1 MEQTMKG
8 RSRRAAPCAESY
20 ALEKILKQV
29 SDIVSL
35 LEDAQKV
42 MNELVRLTTRL
53 LKVGNC
59 SLVLV
64 EPGTNALRIHASYG
78 LHPKIARTWRARIG
92 EGISGWVAQTGKPL
106 LIKNV
111 ETHPLFRRKSLRRY
125 NTKSLLSVPLIH
137 QKRVLGVLNVNNRN
151 DAGVFTQSDEL
162 LLSTLANFIV
172 IAIEKSWMRERL
184 VEAERQEAD
193 LRVARKIQE
202 QVLPAKLL
210 TRERWEF
217 AARNLPARWIAG
229 DFFDAISLADD
240 RTCVVVGDVC
250 GKGVPAALYMAR
262 VMAYCR
268 VVSQVRRTAGGIL
281 AFVNDLLASEWTDRT
296 FVTALACVFDN
307 RSGRITFCSAG
318 HPMPFRLRE
327 STGEVSVVKAGHGLP
342 LGIESGSAFEDV
354 DIEAQSGDA
363 FVLYT
368 DGITEAKNTSGELFH
383 EKRLQEVL
391 RGHQGRPEALAAS
404 ILTAVQ
410 TFAGREPQ
418 SDDLTL
424 VAIKHT

>member
-1 MEQTMKG
+1 MTGEQH
-8 RSRRAAPCAESY
+8 RDPPCAESY
-20 ALEKILKQV
+20 ALEKILKEV

-35 LEDAQKV
+35 LEDAEKV

-64 EPGTNALRIHASYG
+64 EPGTDVLRIHASYG
-78 LHPKIARTWRARIG
+78 MDPEIQRTWRARIG
-92 EGISGWVAQTGKPL
+92 EGITGWVAQNGKPL
-106 LIKNV
+106 LIENV
-111 ETHPLFRRKSLRRY
+111 ETHPLFQRKSRRRY
-125 NTKSLLSVPLIH
+125 STKSLLSVPLIY

-151 DAGVFTQSDEL
+151 DAGIFTQSDEL

-172 IAIEKSWMRERL
+172 IAIEKSWMRAKIIQ
-184 VEAERQEAD
+184 AERHEAD
-193 LRVARKIQE
+193 LRVAREIQE
-202 QVLPAKLL
+202 QVLPAQLPS
-210 TRERWEF
+210 RERWEF

-229 DFFDAISLADD
+229 DFFDAIPVADD
-240 RTCVVVGDVC
+240 RTCVVIGDVC

-281 AFVNDLLASEWTDRT
+281 AFVNDLLASEWTDLT

-318 HPMPFRLRE
+318 HPMPYRLRE
-327 STGEVSVVKAGHGLP
+327 STGEVSVVEAGHGLP
-342 LGIESGSAFEDV
+342 LGIESGSPFEDV
-354 DIEAQSGDA
+354 GIEAQPGDA

-368 DGITEAKNTSGELFH
+368 DGITEAKNTSGEIFH
-383 EKRLQEVL
+383 EKRLQDVL
-391 RGHQGRPEALAAS
+391 RGHRGRPEALTQS

-410 TFAGREPQ
+410 TFTGREPQ

-424 VAIKHT
+424 VTIKHT

>member
-1 MEQTMKG
+1 MKAEQH
-8 RSRRAAPCAESY
+8 REAPCAESY
-20 ALEKILKQV
+20 ALEKILKEV

-59 SLVLV
+59 SLVLL
-64 EPGTNALRIHASYG
+64 EPGTDLLRIHASYG
-78 LHPKIARTWRARIG
+78 LDPEIVRTWRARVG
-92 EGISGWVAQTGKPL
+92 EGITGWVAQTGKPL
-106 LIKNV
+106 LIENV
-111 ETHPLFRRKSLRRY
+111 ETHPLFKRKSRQRY
-125 NTKSLLSVPLIH
+125 STKSLLSVPLIY

-151 DAGVFTQSDEL
+151 DAGIFTQSDEL

-172 IAIEKSWMRERL
+172 IALEKSWMRAKL
-184 VEAERQEAD
+184 VEADRHEAD
-193 LRVARKIQE
+193 LRVAREIQE
-202 QVLPAKLL
+202 QVLPAHLPS
-210 TRERWEF
+210 RERWEF

-229 DFFDAISLADD
+229 DFFDAIPVAED
-240 RTCVVVGDVC
+240 RTCVLIGDVC

-281 AFVNDLLASEWTDRT
+281 AFVNDLLASEWTDLT

-307 RSGRITFCSAG
+307 RSGRITFSSAG

-327 STGEVSVVKAGHGLP
+327 PTGEVSVIEAGHGLP
-342 LGIESGSAFEDV
+342 LGVESGAPFDDV
-354 DIEAQSGDA
+354 DIEALPGDA

-368 DGITEAKNTSGELFH
+368 DGITEAKNSSGEIFH
-383 EKRLQEVL
+383 QKRLLDVL
-391 RGHQGRPEALAAS
+391 RGQRGRPDDLTER

-410 TFAGREPQ
+410 TFAGPEPQ

-424 VAIKHT
+424 VTIKHT

>member
-1 MEQTMKG
+1 MKG
-8 RSRRAAPCAESY
+8 KQLQDEPGAESY
-20 ALEKILKQV
+20 ALERILKEV
-29 SDIVSL
+29 SDIVSV

-64 EPGTNALRIHASYG
+64 EPGSNVLRIHASYG
-78 LHPKIARTWRARIG
+78 LNPEIARTWRGRIG
-92 EGISGWVAQTGKPL
+92 EGITGWVAQAGTPL
-106 LIKNV
+106 LIENV
-111 ETHPLFRRKSLRRY
+111 ETHPLFRRKSNQRY
-125 NTKSLLSVPLIH
+125 STKSLLSVPLIY
-137 QKRVLGVLNVNNRN
+137 QKRVLGVLNVNNRH
-151 DAGVFTQSDEL
+151 DASVFTKSDEL

-172 IAIEKSWMRERL
+172 IAIEKAQMRQRL
-184 VEAERQEAD
+184 IEAERHEAD
-193 LRVARKIQE
+193 LRVAREIQE
-202 QVLPAKLL
+202 QVLPAALPI
-210 TRERWEF
+210 RERWEF

-229 DFFDAISLADD
+229 DFFDAIPVADN
-240 RTCVVVGDVC
+240 RTCVVIGDVC

-281 AFVNDLLASEWTDRT
+281 AFVNDLLASEWTDLT

-307 RSGRITFCSAG
+307 RSGQITFCSAG

-327 STGEVSVVKAGHGLP
+327 STGEVSVVEAGRGLP
-342 LGIESGSAFEDV
+342 LGVESGSAFEDV
-354 DIEAQSGDA
+354 SIEAEPGDA

-368 DGITEAKNTSGELFH
+368 DGITEAKNMNGELFH
-383 EKRLQEVL
+383 EKRLEEAL
-391 RGHQGRPEALAAS
+391 RGHRGRPEVLTER

-410 TFAGREPQ
+410 DFAGREPQ

-424 VAIKHT
+424 VTIKHT

>member
-1 MEQTMKG
+1 MKG
-8 RSRRAAPCAESY
+8 KRHRAAPCPESY
-20 ALEKILKQV
+20 ALERILKEV

-42 MNELVRLTTRL
+42 MDELVRLTTRL

-59 SLVLV
+59 SLVLL
-64 EPGTNALRIHASYG
+64 EPGTNVLRIHASYG
-78 LHPKIARTWRARIG
+78 LDPEIVRTWRTRIG
-92 EGISGWVAQTGKPL
+92 EGITGWVAQNGKPL
-106 LIKNV
+106 LIENV
-111 ETHPLFRRKSLRRY
+111 ETHPLFQRKSLRRY
-125 NTKSLLSVPLIH
+125 STKSLLSVPLIH
-137 QKRVLGVLNVNNRN
+137 QKRVLGVLNVNNKN
-151 DAGVFTQSDEL
+151 DAGVFRESDEL

-172 IAIEKSWMRERL
+172 IALEKSWMRAKLMEVERH
-184 VEAERQEAD
+184 EAD
-193 LRVARKIQE
+193 LRVAREIQE
-202 QVLPAKLL
+202 QVLPAQLPI
-210 TRERWEF
+210 RERWEF

-229 DFFDAISLADD
+229 DFFDAIPVADD
-240 RTCVVVGDVC
+240 RTCVVIGDVC

-281 AFVNDLLASEWTDRT
+281 AFVNDLLAAEWTDLT
-296 FVTALACVFDN
+296 FMTALACVFDN
-307 RSGRITFCSAG
+307 RSGHITFCSAG
-318 HPMPFRLRE
+318 HPMPFQLRE
-327 STGEVSVVKAGHGLP
+327 STGEVSVVEAGHGLP
-342 LGIESGSAFEDV
+342 LGVQSGSLFDDV
-354 DIEAQSGDA
+354 DVEAQPGDS

-368 DGITEAKNTSGELFH
+368 DGITEAKNTDGELFH
-383 EKRLQEVL
+383 EKRLEEVL
-391 RGHQGRPEALAAS
+391 RGQKGRPDALAER

>member
-1 MEQTMKG
+1 MKG
-8 RSRRAAPCAESY
+8 KRHRAAPCSESY
-20 ALEKILKQV
+20 ALERILKEV

-42 MNELVRLTTRL
+42 MDELVRLTTRL
-53 LKVGNC
+53 LRVGNC
-59 SLVLV
+59 SLVLL
-64 EPGTNALRIHASYG
+64 EPGTDVLRIHASYG
-78 LHPKIARTWRARIG
+78 LDPEIVRTWRARIG
-92 EGISGWVAQTGKPL
+92 EGITGWVAQNGKPL
-106 LIKNV
+106 LIENV
-111 ETHPLFRRKSLRRY
+111 ETHPLFQRKSLRRY
-125 NTKSLLSVPLIH
+125 STKSLLSVPLVH
-137 QKRVLGVLNVNNRN
+137 QKRVLGVLNVNNKN
-151 DAGVFTQSDEL
+151 DAGVFTESDEL

-172 IAIEKSWMRERL
+172 IAIEKSWMRAKLIEVERH
-184 VEAERQEAD
+184 EAD
-193 LRVARKIQE
+193 LRVAREIQE
-202 QVLPAKLL
+202 QVLPAQLPI
-210 TRERWEF
+210 RERWEF

-229 DFFDAISLADD
+229 DFFDAIPVADD
-240 RTCVVVGDVC
+240 RTCVVIGDVC

-281 AFVNDLLASEWTDRT
+281 AFVNDLLAAEWTDLT

-318 HPMPFRLRE
+318 HPMPFQLRE
-327 STGEVSVVKAGHGLP
+327 STGEVSVVEAGHGLP
-342 LGIESGSAFEDV
+342 LGVQSGSAFDDV
-354 DIEAQSGDA
+354 DIEAQPGDS

-368 DGITEAKNTSGELFH
+368 DGITEAKNTDGELFH
-383 EKRLQEVL
+383 EKRLEDVL
-391 RGHQGRPEALAAS
+391 RGQRGRPEALAER

>member
-1 MEQTMKG
+1 MKG
-8 RSRRAAPCAESY
+8 EQPRDAPCAERY
-20 ALEKILKQV
+20 ALEKILKEV

-64 EPGTNALRIHASYG
+64 EPGTDVLRIHASYG
-78 LHPKIARTWRARIG
+78 LNPEIVRTWRARIG
-92 EGISGWVAQTGKPL
+92 EGITGWVAQTGKPL
-106 LIKNV
+106 LIENV
-111 ETHPLFRRKSLRRY
+111 ETHPLFQRKSLRRY
-125 NTKSLLSVPLIH
+125 STKSLLSVPLIH

-151 DAGVFTQSDEL
+151 DAGVFTESDEL

-172 IAIEKSWMRERL
+172 IAIEKSWMRAKIIS
-184 VEAERQEAD
+184 AERHEAD
-193 LRVARKIQE
+193 LRVAREIQE
-202 QVLPAKLL
+202 QVLPAELPI
-210 TRERWEF
+210 RERWEF

-229 DFFDAISLADD
+229 DFFDAIPVGDD
-240 RTCVVVGDVC
+240 RTCVVIGDVC

-268 VVSQVRRTAGGIL
+268 VVSRVRRTAGGIL
-281 AFVNDLLASEWTDRT
+281 AFVNDLLASEWTDLT

-318 HPMPFRLRE
+318 HPMPFQLRD
-327 STGEVSVVKAGHGLP
+327 STGEVSVVEAGHGLP
-342 LGIESGSAFEDV
+342 LGVESGSPFDDV
-354 DIEAQSGDA
+354 HIEAQPGDS

-368 DGITEAKNTSGELFH
+368 DGITEAKNIHGDLFH
-383 EKRLQEVL
+383 EERLLGVL
-391 RGHQGRPEALAAS
+391 RGQHGRPEALAER

-410 TFAGREPQ
+410 DFTGREPQ

-424 VAIKHT
+424 VAIRHT

>member
-1 MEQTMKG
+1 MKG
-8 RSRRAAPCAESY
+8 KRHRAAPCSENY
-20 ALEKILKQV
+20 ALERILKEV

-42 MNELVRLTTRL
+42 MDELVRLTTRL

-59 SLVLV
+59 SLVLL
-64 EPGTNALRIHASYG
+64 EPGTDVLRIHASYG
-78 LHPKIARTWRARIG
+78 LDPEIVRTWRARIG
-92 EGISGWVAQTGKPL
+92 EGITGWVAQNGKPL

-111 ETHPLFRRKSLRRY
+111 ETHPLFQRKSLRRY
-125 NTKSLLSVPLIH
+125 STKSLLSVPLVQ
-137 QKRVLGVLNVNNRN
+137 QKRVIGVLNVNNKS
-151 DAGVFTQSDEL
+151 DAGVFTESDEL

-172 IAIEKSWMRERL
+172 IAIEKSWMRAKLIEVERH
-184 VEAERQEAD
+184 EAD
-193 LRVARKIQE
+193 LRVAREIQE
-202 QVLPAKLL
+202 QVLPAQLPI
-210 TRERWEF
+210 RERWEF

-229 DFFDAISLADD
+229 DFFDAIPVADD
-240 RTCVVVGDVC
+240 RTCVVIGDVC

-268 VVSQVRRTAGGIL
+268 VVSQVRQTAGGIL
-281 AFVNDLLASEWTDRT
+281 AFVNDLLASEWTDLT

-318 HPMPFRLRE
+318 HPMPFQLRE
-327 STGEVSVVKAGHGLP
+327 STGEVSVVEAGHGLP
-342 LGIESGSAFEDV
+342 LGVQSGSAFDDV
-354 DIEAQSGDA
+354 DIEAQPGDS

-368 DGITEAKNTSGELFH
+368 DGITEAKNTEGELFH
-383 EKRLQEVL
+383 ETRLQDVL
-391 RGHQGRPEALAAS
+391 RGQRGRPEALAER